1 MIEPAV
7 IAQVSALGI
16 RMKGEQVALDHD
28 YTRHTLLHHG
38 SESERNRGQ
47 VPITEDDLALA
58 AMILNQSQ
66 GCRQNLKTG
75 LCAWR
80 LLRVWALTGTRLFMK
95 CAAPGRLCSRC
106 SNAPNK
112 TAALL
117 DVPHY

>member
-1 MIEPAV
+1 LIEPAV

-66 GCRQNLKTG
+66 NIKPGIPPKSKNGAL
-75 LCAWR
+75 R
-80 LLRVWALTGTRLFMK
+80 LEVVE
-95 CAAPGRLCSRC
+95 
-106 SNAPNK
+106 
-112 TAALL
+112 
-117 DVPHY
+117 DVGAYRYTVVYEVRRAGAVVFTMFKRPK